1 MGGGGISAEILI
13 ITFWRLSAL
22 AVFRSAPHVNPNT
35 LTKVTIAILVNKD
48 FIVSFP
54 SLLTLI
60 SHLIPFISLFK
71 QGIQDASNT
80 QAIFTRYMLI
90 IVRKEAA
97 METKFRNLIKE
108 GGFYRSSCLS
118 ATQACN
124 AISTGKMKVSDVLSE
139 YLGNIDKHEKHV
151 GAWAFVDKEG
161 AREFAQELDNKKP
174 SGPLFGIPVGI
185 KDNIDTFDMPTEYG
199 TDIYSGYQPGRDA
212 ACVAGIRK
220 SNGMALGKTICTE
233 FAHRHPGK
241 TANPWNIEHTP
252 GGSSSGSAAAVASGM
267 VPIAI
272 GTQTTGSVIRPA
284 AYCGVIGYK
293 PSYGDFNIS
302 GVLANTPSFDTLG
315 FFSNCVNDLVLIR
328 KALLDDSIPEME
340 QISLKGA
347 RVAIATTPYWETAC
361 ASSQQM
367 IEEAARVLE
376 SAGAVIFDFDDCG
389 AFENL
394 SEWNIEIS
402 GYEFAR
408 TLAHER
414 RVSMQKL
421 SKILRDGRMADGLRV
436 VFSSYQDAKK
446 NLEALRVKLDQA
458 LNKVDF
464 VICPS
469 AQSAAQKGLDSTGS
483 ADFNMAWT
491 SLHCPVISLP
501 VAQEKNTGLPLGLQI
516 VGARYQDDRLIK
528 FADSVFRCLTK

>member
-1 MGGGGISAEILI
+1 
-13 ITFWRLSAL
+13 
-22 AVFRSAPHVNPNT
+22 
-35 LTKVTIAILVNKD
+35 
-48 FIVSFP
+48 
-54 SLLTLI
+54 
-60 SHLIPFISLFK
+60 
-71 QGIQDASNT
+71 
-80 QAIFTRYMLI
+80 
-90 IVRKEAA
+90 
-97 METKFRNLIKE
+97 
-108 GGFYRSSCLS
+108 
-118 ATQACN
+118 
-124 AISTGKMKVSDVLSE
+124 
-139 YLGNIDKHEKHV
+139 
-151 GAWAFVDKEG
+151 
-161 AREFAQELDNKKP
+161 
-174 SGPLFGIPVGI
+174 
-185 KDNIDTFDMPTEYG
+185 
-199 TDIYSGYQPGRDA
+199 
-212 ACVAGIRK
+212 
-220 SNGMALGKTICTE
+220 MALGKTICTE

-315 FFSNCVNDLVLIR
+315 FFSNCVDDLVLVR

-340 QISLKGA
+340 QVSLKGA
-347 RVAIATTPYWETAC
+347 RVAIAIKPHWVTAC

-367 IEEAARVLE
+367 IAEAARVLE
-376 SAGAVIFDFDDCG
+376 SAGAVVIDFDDCG

-394 SEWNIEIS
+394 SEWNVEIS

-414 RVSMQKL
+414 RVSLQKL

>member
-1 MGGGGISAEILI
+1 MGINLSNLTEISG
-13 ITFWRLSAL
+13 
-22 AVFRSAPHVNPNT
+22 
-35 LTKVTIAILVNKD
+35 LTKPTGYSASAMKLALSSRQMKPSEVLEECIA
-48 FIVSFP
+48 
-54 SLLTLI
+54 
-60 SHLIPFISLFK
+60 
-71 QGIQDASNT
+71 
-80 QAIFTRYMLI
+80 
-90 IVRKEAA
+90 
-97 METKFRNLIKE
+97 
-108 GGFYRSSCLS
+108 
-118 ATQACN
+118 
-124 AISTGKMKVSDVLSE
+124 
-139 YLGNIDKHEKHV
+139 NIDLYEKHM
-151 GAWAFVDKEG
+151 GAWAFINTDS
-161 AREFAQELDNKKP
+161 ARELARELDDKKP
-174 SGPLFGIPVGI
+174 SRTLFGIPFGI

-199 TDIYSGYQPGRDA
+199 TDIYLGYQPGRDA
-212 ACVAGIRK
+212 ACVAGMRA

-315 FFSNCVNDLVLIR
+315 FFANCVDDLVLIR
-328 KALLDDSIPEME
+328 KALLDESIPE
-340 QISLKGA
+340 IKKLSLKGA
-347 RVAIATTPYWETAC
+347 RVAIATKPYWEEAC

-376 SAGAVIFDFDDCG
+376 DAGAEVFALDDQG
-389 AFENL
+389 IFENL
-394 SEWNIEIS
+394 REWNIEIS

-408 TLAHER
+408 TLAHEHR
-414 RVSMQKL
+414 LAFRKL
-421 SKILRDGRMADGLRV
+421 SEILRDGRMADGFRV
-436 VFSSYQDAKK
+436 AFSSYQAAKNK
-446 NLEALRVKLDQA
+446 LELLRIKFDEVM
-458 LNKVDF
+458 NGVDF

-469 AQSAAQKGLDSTGS
+469 AQSAAPKGLDSTGS

-501 VAQEKNTGLPLGLQI
+501 VALEKDTKLPLGLQV
-516 VGARYQDDRLIK
+516 VGTRYNDDRLIK
-528 FADSVFRCLTK
+528 FARAVFKCLTN

>member
-1 MGGGGISAEILI
+1 MGINLSNLTEISG
-13 ITFWRLSAL
+13 
-22 AVFRSAPHVNPNT
+22 
-35 LTKVTIAILVNKD
+35 LTKPTGYSASAMKLALSSRQMKPSEVLEECIA
-48 FIVSFP
+48 
-54 SLLTLI
+54 
-60 SHLIPFISLFK
+60 
-71 QGIQDASNT
+71 
-80 QAIFTRYMLI
+80 
-90 IVRKEAA
+90 
-97 METKFRNLIKE
+97 
-108 GGFYRSSCLS
+108 
-118 ATQACN
+118 
-124 AISTGKMKVSDVLSE
+124 
-139 YLGNIDKHEKHV
+139 NIDLYEKHM
-151 GAWAFVDKEG
+151 GAWAFINTDS
-161 AREFAQELDNKKP
+161 ARELARELDDKKP
-174 SGPLFGIPVGI
+174 SRTLFGIPFGI

-199 TDIYSGYQPGRDA
+199 TDIYLGYRPGRDA
-212 ACVAGIRK
+212 ACVAGMRA

-315 FFSNCVNDLVLIR
+315 FFANCIDDLVLVR
-328 KALLDDSIPEME
+328 KALLDESIPE
-340 QISLKGA
+340 IKKLSLKGA
-347 RVAIATTPYWETAC
+347 RVAIATKPYWEEAC

-376 SAGAVIFDFDDCG
+376 DAGAEVFAMDDQG
-389 AFENL
+389 IFENL
-394 SEWNIEIS
+394 REWNIEIS

-408 TLAHER
+408 TLAHEHR
-414 RVSMQKL
+414 LAFRKL
-421 SKILRDGRMADGLRV
+421 SEILRDGRMADGFRV
-436 VFSSYQDAKK
+436 AFSSYQAAKK
-446 NLEALRVKLDQA
+446 KLELLRIKFDEVM
-458 LNKVDF
+458 NGVDF

-469 AQSAAQKGLDSTGS
+469 AQSAAPKGLDSTGS

-501 VAQEKNTGLPLGLQI
+501 VALEKDTGLPLGLQV
-516 VGARYQDDRLIK
+516 VGTRYNDDRLIK
-528 FADSVFRCLTK
+528 FARAVFKCLTN

>member
-1 MGGGGISAEILI
+1 MGINLSNLTEISG
-13 ITFWRLSAL
+13 
-22 AVFRSAPHVNPNT
+22 
-35 LTKVTIAILVNKD
+35 LTKPTGYSASGMKLALSSRQMKPSEVLEECIA
-48 FIVSFP
+48 
-54 SLLTLI
+54 
-60 SHLIPFISLFK
+60 
-71 QGIQDASNT
+71 
-80 QAIFTRYMLI
+80 
-90 IVRKEAA
+90 
-97 METKFRNLIKE
+97 
-108 GGFYRSSCLS
+108 
-118 ATQACN
+118 
-124 AISTGKMKVSDVLSE
+124 
-139 YLGNIDKHEKHV
+139 NIDLYEKHM
-151 GAWAFVDKEG
+151 GAWAFINTDS
-161 AREFAQELDNKKP
+161 ARELARELDDKKP
-174 SGPLFGIPVGI
+174 SRTLFGIPFGI

-199 TDIYSGYQPGRDA
+199 TDIYLGYRPGRDA
-212 ACVAGIRK
+212 ACVAGMRA

-315 FFSNCVNDLVLIR
+315 FFANCVDDLVLIR
-328 KALLDDSIPEME
+328 KALLDESIPE
-340 QISLKGA
+340 IKKLSLKSA
-347 RVAIATTPYWETAC
+347 RVAIATKPYWEEAC

-376 SAGAVIFDFDDCG
+376 DAGAEVFALDDQG
-389 AFENL
+389 IFENL
-394 SEWNIEIS
+394 REWNIEIS

-408 TLAHER
+408 TLAHEHR
-414 RVSMQKL
+414 LAFRKL
-421 SKILRDGRMADGLRV
+421 SEILRDGRMADGFRV
-436 VFSSYQDAKK
+436 AFSSYQAAKK
-446 NLEALRVKLDQA
+446 KLELLRIKFDEVM
-458 LNKVDF
+458 NGVDF

-469 AQSAAQKGLDSTGS
+469 AQSAAPKGLDSTGS

-501 VAQEKNTGLPLGLQI
+501 IALEKDTGLPLGLQV
-516 VGARYQDDRLIK
+516 VGTRYNDDRLIK
-528 FADSVFRCLTK
+528 FAGAVFKCLTN

>member
-1 MGGGGISAEILI
+1 MGINLSNLTEISG
-13 ITFWRLSAL
+13 
-22 AVFRSAPHVNPNT
+22 
-35 LTKVTIAILVNKD
+35 LTKPTGYSASGMKLALSSRQMK
-48 FIVSFP
+48 P
-54 SLLTLI
+54 S
-60 SHLIPFISLFK
+60 
-71 QGIQDASNT
+71 
-80 QAIFTRYMLI
+80 
-90 IVRKEAA
+90 E
-97 METKFRNLIKE
+97 
-108 GGFYRSSCLS
+108 
-118 ATQACN
+118 
-124 AISTGKMKVSDVLSE
+124 VLE
-139 YLGNIDKHEKHV
+139 ECITNIDLYEKHM
-151 GAWAFVDKEG
+151 GAWAFINTDS
-161 AREFAQELDNKKP
+161 ARELARELDDKKP
-174 SGPLFGIPVGI
+174 SRTLFGIPFGI

-199 TDIYSGYQPGRDA
+199 TDIYLGYRPGRDA
-212 ACVAGIRK
+212 ACVAGMRA

-315 FFSNCVNDLVLIR
+315 FFANCVDDLVLIR
-328 KALLDDSIPEME
+328 KALLDESIPE
-340 QISLKGA
+340 IKKLSLKSA
-347 RVAIATTPYWETAC
+347 RVAIATKPYWEEAC

-376 SAGAVIFDFDDCG
+376 DAGAEVFALDDQG
-389 AFENL
+389 IFENL
-394 SEWNIEIS
+394 REWNIEIS

-408 TLAHER
+408 TLAHEHR
-414 RVSMQKL
+414 LAFRKL
-421 SKILRDGRMADGLRV
+421 SEILRDGRMADGFRV
-436 VFSSYQDAKK
+436 AFSSYQAAKK
-446 NLEALRVKLDQA
+446 KLELLRIKFDEVM
-458 LNKVDF
+458 NGVDF

-469 AQSAAQKGLDSTGS
+469 AQSAAPKGLDSTGS

-501 VAQEKNTGLPLGLQI
+501 IALEKDTGLPLGLQV
-516 VGARYQDDRLIK
+516 VGTRYNDDRLIK
-528 FADSVFRCLTK
+528 FAGAVFKCLTT

>member
-1 MGGGGISAEILI
+1 MGINLSNLTEISG
-13 ITFWRLSAL
+13 
-22 AVFRSAPHVNPNT
+22 
-35 LTKVTIAILVNKD
+35 LTKPTGYSASAMKLALSSRQMKPSEVLEECIA
-48 FIVSFP
+48 
-54 SLLTLI
+54 
-60 SHLIPFISLFK
+60 
-71 QGIQDASNT
+71 
-80 QAIFTRYMLI
+80 
-90 IVRKEAA
+90 
-97 METKFRNLIKE
+97 
-108 GGFYRSSCLS
+108 
-118 ATQACN
+118 
-124 AISTGKMKVSDVLSE
+124 
-139 YLGNIDKHEKHV
+139 NIDLYEKHM
-151 GAWAFVDKEG
+151 GAWAFINTDS
-161 AREFAQELDNKKP
+161 ARELARELDDKKP
-174 SGPLFGIPVGI
+174 SRTLFGIPFGI

-199 TDIYSGYQPGRDA
+199 TDIYSGYRPGRDA
-212 ACVAGIRK
+212 ACVAGMRA

-315 FFSNCVNDLVLIR
+315 FFANCVDDLVLIR
-328 KALLDDSIPEME
+328 KALLDESIPE
-340 QISLKGA
+340 IKKLSLKGA
-347 RVAIATTPYWETAC
+347 RVAIATKPYWEEAC

-376 SAGAVIFDFDDCG
+376 DAGAEVFAMDDQG
-389 AFENL
+389 IFENL
-394 SEWNIEIS
+394 REWNIEIS

-408 TLAHER
+408 TLAHEHR
-414 RVSMQKL
+414 LAFRKL
-421 SKILRDGRMADGLRV
+421 SEILRDGRMADGFRV
-436 VFSSYQDAKK
+436 AFSSYQAAKNK
-446 NLEALRVKLDQA
+446 LELLRIKFDEVM
-458 LNKVDF
+458 NGVDF

-469 AQSAAQKGLDSTGS
+469 AQSAAPQGLDSTGS

-501 VAQEKNTGLPLGLQI
+501 VALEKNTGLPLGLQV
-516 VGARYQDDRLIK
+516 VGTRYSDDRVIK
-528 FADSVFRCLTK
+528 FAEAVFKCLTN